1 MKKKIY
7 CLLLFMSLISAGV
20 IAQDVQSSTIEWNS
34 ISTFSVQTGTYVD
47 EITKVVTTPD
57 QITWYDKDGIAQET
71 LSITGSIGSWSNVN
85 NNGSIFFKVTS
96 GDDLGIVQFSKS
108 SDKMT
113 IRINIVTANDSPTYE
128 LTITT
133 LNVQ

>member
-1 MKKKIY
+1 
-7 CLLLFMSLISAGV
+7 MSLISAGV
-20 IAQDVQSSTIEWNS
+20 IAQDIQSSTIEWSS
-34 ISTFSVQTGTYVD
+34 ISTFSVQAGTYVD

-71 LSITGSIGSWSNVN
+71 LSITGSIGSWSNVS
-85 NNGSIFFKVTS
+85 NNGSIFFKVAS